1 MENHAWRR
9 TYYMKSRYNTNKCL
23 LNIKIFIIN
32 IEAWTNHTTLHYIL
46 VLLHQSATQGDQS
59 ITCTALRSRVNS
71 LTNCSFDA
79 VPVSL
84 RGRHVCAII
93 PNCASPCDVSE
104 FLYWDTQSVL
114 QTVQYLFFKCLSK
127 IKICAYCRRCSFFF
141 FKWWHV
147 QHPILLPDV
156 LLRSTTC
163 LHVNP
168 DCA

>member
-1 MENHAWRR
+1 
-9 TYYMKSRYNTNKCL
+9 

-71 LTNCSFDA
+71 LTTCSFDA

-93 PNCASPCDVSE
+93 PSCASPCDVSE
-104 FLYWDTQSVL
+104 FFDTEIP
-114 QTVQYLFFKCLSK
+114 K
-127 IKICAYCRRCSFFF
+127 AYCWRCSIFF
-141 FKWWHV
+141 FKWRHV
-147 QHPILLPDV
+147 QHPMLVADV
-156 LLRSTTC
+156 LLRSKLIVENHIYKILLLMHSQAPLPTYSQAPP
-163 LHVNP
+163 HMR
-168 DCA
+168 